1 MTKRDF
7 FMLLIKIFGLYSMII
22 SIFTVLPSYIT
33 YALEDLGLFSLVWI
47 SLVIAVIFGLFALL
61 IFKSDKVVSVLKL
74 DKGFEE
80 EKIDFG
86 NLKSTD
92 LIKTGIFIIGGML
105 FLNNTP
111 EFLSHSYFAFKEN
124 IVGTPY
130 PSLEKFYW
138 AVSGI
143 NLLIGYLL
151 LTNYHHISKK
161 IHFYHDKK

>member
-1 MTKRDF
+1 
-7 FMLLIKIFGLYSMII
+7 MII
-22 SIFTVLPSYIT
+22 SIFSVLPSSIT

-47 SLVIAVIFGLFALL
+47 SIVIAVILGLFALL

-74 DKGFEE
+74 DKGFED

-105 FLNNTP
+105 FLDNIP
-111 EFLSHSYFAFKEN
+111 VFLSHAYFAFKEN

-130 PSLEKFYW
+130 PPKEKFYW

-143 NLLIGYLL
+143 NLVIGYLL

-161 IHFYHDKK
+161 LHFTQGKK